1 MWLQHHGWVLSG
13 VFTPGLDLGPCSTP
27 GPVSP
32 ARGWVLEY
40 SDEETL
46 ARGGM
51 RPGALN
57 TAQ

>member
-1 MWLQHHGWVLSG
+1 MVTASRMGLVWG
-13 VFTPGLDLGPCSTP
+13 FTPGLDLGPCSTP
-27 GPVSP
+27 GRVSP